1 MFDWKWSGLVRVFFR
16 IFFRAT
22 WDRKWPA
29 HRAEWTPRSAQFGTS
44 SKRGFGW
51 ELWFPDL
58 ATQAVWCLPCFQ
70 TVACLMLLRS
80 TPIAKWPGKRNSQRT
95 SLQNWQNPAIDFR
108 SVLDRF
114 ILRSIGFTQGK
125 GIAHHCPLC
134 GAPTLTYT
142 GAPVKSHQTFSQ
154 HLRRHR
160 TLWSRA
166 SFWNSFENE
175 QWPPPRKNVS
185 ISGGYMILY
194 YKYICTECYM

>member
-29 HRAEWTPRSAQFGTS
+29 HRAEWTPRSSQFGTS
-44 SKRGFGW
+44 SKRGLVWW

-70 TVACLMLLRS
+70 TSACLMLLRS

-114 ILRSIGFTQGK
+114 ILRSIGFTQGE

-134 GAPTLTYT
+134 GAPTLTYRCT
-142 GAPVKSHQTFSQ
+142 CQIPSNVLPTSPAAPHPVIKSFVLKLLGNWTMTA
-154 HLRRHR
+154 LKKKRVNKWGEYD
-160 TLWSRA
+160 T
-166 SFWNSFENE
+166 
-175 QWPPPRKNVS
+175 
-185 ISGGYMILY
+185 ILY
-194 YKYICTECYM
+194 K

>member
-70 TVACLMLLRS
+70 TAACLMLLRS

-95 SLQNWQNPAIDFR
+95 SLQNWQNHAKPSYWLPFCVGSFHFEVHWVYTWGRD
-108 SVLDRF
+108 
-114 ILRSIGFTQGK
+114 
-125 GIAHHCPLC
+125 CPSLPPVWC
-134 GAPTLTYT
+134 TYT
-142 GAPVKSHQTFSQ
+142 DLQVHPSDPIKRSP
-154 HLRRHR
+154 
-160 TLWSRA
+160 
-166 SFWNSFENE
+166 N
-175 QWPPPRKNVS
+175 
-185 ISGGYMILY
+185 ISGGTAPCNQELRFETPW
-194 YKYICTECYM
+194 KLSNDRPQEKTCQ